1 MIDVCLL
8 GNGGMMPL
16 PGRPLSAC
24 LVRVGNSTI
33 LFDCGEGTQV
43 GWRATGWSFRPAGTI
58 LLSHVHADHVA
69 GLPGVLF
76 QIAHSG
82 REEPVTIYGPD
93 PTLTIVQHL
102 VAVVGRL
109 PFELRVATLGG
120 DETIDLG
127 PGLTLSTIVLQHRAT
142 CLGYRLDL
150 ARAPRFEPDKARA
163 LGVPQEHWKR
173 LQNGEIVDGVT
184 PDQVTGPP
192 RAGLR
197 VALITD
203 TAYVDE
209 LPSFVAGSDLLVC
222 EAMYAADADE
232 QRARDR
238 GHMTAR
244 QAATVAARAR
254 VRRLWLTHF
263 SPSVADPEDAARA
276 AQPVFPPAVAGY
288 LGLTETL
295 RFEEE

>member
-16 PGRPLSAC
+16 PERPLSAC
-24 LVRVGNSTI
+24 LVRVGSSTI

-43 GWRATGWSFRPAGTI
+43 SWRASGWPFRPTGTI

-82 REEPVTIYGPD
+82 RTEPVTIFGPE
-93 PTLTIVQHL
+93 PVLEIVQHL
-102 VAVVGRL
+102 VAIVGWL
-109 PFELRVATLGG
+109 PFELRVAMLAGGETL
-120 DETIDLG
+120 ELL
-127 PGLTLSTIVLQHRAT
+127 PGLTLSTLALRHRVA

-150 ARAPRFEPDKARA
+150 ARAPRFDPDRAGA

-173 LQNGEIVDGVT
+173 LQRGEPVAGVL
-184 PDQVTGPP
+184 PEQVTGPP

-203 TAYVDE
+203 TAFFDDLAE
-209 LPSFVAGSDLLVC
+209 FVADSDLLVC
-222 EAMYAADADE
+222 EAMYADDDDE
-232 QRARDR
+232 QRAHER

-244 QAATVAARAR
+244 QAATVGARGR
-254 VRRLWLTHF
+254 VQRLWLTHF
-263 SPSVADPEDAARA
+263 SPSVTDPDAAAHVARSI
-276 AQPVFPPAVAGY
+276 FPPAIAGRT
-288 LGLTETL
+288 GLTETL
-295 RFEEE
+295 RFGK